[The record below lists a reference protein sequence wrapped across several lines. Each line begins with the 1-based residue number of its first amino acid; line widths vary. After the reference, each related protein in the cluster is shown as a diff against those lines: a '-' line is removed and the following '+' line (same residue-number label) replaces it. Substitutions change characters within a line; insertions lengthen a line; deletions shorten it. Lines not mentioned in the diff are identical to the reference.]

1 MGHPPDAAE
10 RAEADAAA
18 LTKRLHREPKAA
30 NRC

>member
-18 LTKRLHREPKAA
+18 LTNRLHREPKAA